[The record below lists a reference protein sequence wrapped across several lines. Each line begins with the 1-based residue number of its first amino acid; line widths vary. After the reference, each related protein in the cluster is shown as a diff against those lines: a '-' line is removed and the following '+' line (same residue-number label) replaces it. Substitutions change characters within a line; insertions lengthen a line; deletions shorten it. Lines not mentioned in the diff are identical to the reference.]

1 MSSIPGDHAS
11 LLESLDSSQTGSWRQ
26 ADALGKIDVADSTVL
41 LQKIDYRSINAING
55 YYVAH
60 IHILQLQLAIY
71 SPHKG
76 DIIV

>member
-1 MSSIPGDHAS
+1 
-11 LLESLDSSQTGSWRQ
+11 
-26 ADALGKIDVADSTVL
+26 